1 MSKSATVRTRDPER
15 TRQKLLDAAM
25 TEFATHG
32 LTGAKV
38 ERIARRAGVNKRL
51 VYHYFKSKERL
62 YREVLERA
70 YLLIHTRE
78 DEINLDTRRP
88 EEALADL
95 IDRTFERIIA
105 LPHVNALIVDQNLH
119 RAKHIKNAAWVQ
131 DMHGR
136 LIEQIQAMLDAGC
149 KAGVFRPN
157 VDPVRLFISV
167 LALCLTYVT
176 NRYTLSVVFS
186 RDLFSPSAREAW
198 KRHVLDI
205 CLNGLRPLE
214 KATLR

>member
-176 NRYTLSVVFS
+176 NR
-186 RDLFSPSAREAW
+186 
-198 KRHVLDI
+198 
-205 CLNGLRPLE
+205 
-214 KATLR
+214 